1 MNMKFSNVTELS
13 YVGNNLR
20 TEAPLI
26 ATWCRVAFLE
36 MILIDKT
43 WSRYSPTSQ
52 SLLFLLFVHVLPR
65 YLVSLADIYFFYM
78 DMKVN
83 FVSMK
88 DFVEINNE
96 ISSIV
101 LLCYRVSRAKEYFK
115 QVCHRYLNSKQKL
128 IST

>member
-1 MNMKFSNVTELS
+1 
-13 YVGNNLR
+13 
-20 TEAPLI
+20 
-26 ATWCRVAFLE
+26 
-36 MILIDKT
+36 MIKHG
-43 WSRYSPTSQ
+43 SRYSPTSQ

-101 LLCYRVSRAKEYFK
+101 LLCYFEDSLTFG
-115 QVCHRYLNSKQKL
+115 Q
-128 IST
+128 